1 MRLLN
6 VRGNVF
12 RFIFDNHLT
21 FIDNDNFITTGTIPV
36 LLNGISA
43 NLLVY
48 IDDYGIEIVG
58 ATFDNDSGLVSKSV
72 VSLNKGDVIEFVCDY
87 YNYDGTFQDN
97 YILNDPITVVDQ
109 LYLADVYINN
119 QDYVA
124 SYQIK
129 DIYQQTYWSENM
141 KN

>member
-1 MRLLN
+1 MITSLQQ
-6 VRGNVF
+6 VRF
-12 RFIFDNHLT
+12 PF
-21 FIDNDNFITTGTIPV
+21 
-36 LLNGISA
+36 
-43 NLLVY
+43 Y
-48 IDDYGIEIVG
+48 YGIEIVG